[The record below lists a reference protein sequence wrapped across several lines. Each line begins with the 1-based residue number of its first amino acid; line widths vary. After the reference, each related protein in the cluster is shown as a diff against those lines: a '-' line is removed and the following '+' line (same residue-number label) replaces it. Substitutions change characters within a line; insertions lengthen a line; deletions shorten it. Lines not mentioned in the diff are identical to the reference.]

1 MRVLGDFVTGRQ
13 NWPPHKEKIMKKDDL
28 TQVKYVGVARM
39 KLINKSGITT
49 IKQLHDTPV
58 EKLAQIE
65 SLSEHYAKRIKDA
78 VTELYGK
85 KPAKPAPKAKP
96 ATDKKKIIGKVN
108 QDLQKQLGMLKKRLK
123 QVNEN
128 LKPLGKKKFVASYLD
143 LKKRSKALRTRLR
156 AFGQKQADLSD
167 KEKKKV
173 IKFAGA
179 LNSTL
184 KNTGKK
190 PKMKIYKK
198 VIKEIQSFSKTLK

>member
-1 MRVLGDFVTGRQ
+1 
-13 NWPPHKEKIMKKDDL
+13 MKKDDL
-28 TQVKYVGVARM
+28 TQVKHVGVARM
-39 KLINKSGITT
+39 KLLNKSGITT

-65 SLSEHYAKRIKDA
+65 SFSEHYAKLIKDA

-96 ATDKKKIIGKVN
+96 GTAKKKEIGKVN
-108 QDLQKQLGMLKKRLK
+108 QDLKKQLRILNKRLK

-128 LKPLGKKKFVASYLD
+128 LKPLDKKKYVTSYLD
-143 LKKRSKALRTRLR
+143 LKKRSKTLRARLK

-184 KNTGKK
+184 KNAGKK
-190 PKMKIYKK
+190 PKKKIYKK
-198 VIKEIQSFSKTLK
+198 VIKGIQSFSKMLK

>member
-1 MRVLGDFVTGRQ
+1 
-13 NWPPHKEKIMKKDDL
+13 MKKDDL

-39 KLINKSGITT
+39 KLLNKSGITT

-78 VTELYGK
+78 VIELYGK

-96 ATDKKKIIGKVN
+96 ATVKKKVIGKVN

-128 LKPLGKKKFVASYLD
+128 LKPLGKKKYVASYLD

-184 KNTGKK
+184 KNAGKK